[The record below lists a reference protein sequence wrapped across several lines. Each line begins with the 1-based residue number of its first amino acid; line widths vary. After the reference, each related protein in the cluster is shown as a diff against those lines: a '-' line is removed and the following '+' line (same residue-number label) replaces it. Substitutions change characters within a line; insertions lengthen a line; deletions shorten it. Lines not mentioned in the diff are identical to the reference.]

1 MEAMEEENDMDED
14 DDLVSVSSN
23 VFNMSTYLCI
33 LVCNDGVTESYQTY
47 SIVSIIADIIR
58 T

>member
-1 MEAMEEENDMDED
+1 MEEENDMDED